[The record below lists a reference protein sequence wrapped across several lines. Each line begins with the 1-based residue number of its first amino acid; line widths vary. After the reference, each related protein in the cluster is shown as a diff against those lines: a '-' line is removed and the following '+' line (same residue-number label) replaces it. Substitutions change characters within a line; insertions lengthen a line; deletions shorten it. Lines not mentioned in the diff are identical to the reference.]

1 MTDQHDQLTTEPE
14 GPGRSTAIAV
24 GAVVLV
30 LMVIVAVLAVA
41 SFDADDEQPG
51 GDTAPS
57 GSLPVSTTPD
67 TAPEPMPTEPAERPG
82 ADSALVGLT
91 ELQVRELYP
100 LVRVV
105 ELDGEQLPTT
115 MDLQPGRINLALE
128 GEVVVAATTEGCEEA
143 GPQDADWL
151 QQACDP
157 DPATDG
163 PDASGKLLA
172 GAADGEYTLEVGT
185 QGDQYYQGMAIVID
199 PDRTRVLDTSGAP
212 ITAQDLQP
220 DDVVWIWTA
229 GACAESSP
237 VQCEL
242 EAVVVDRP

>member
-1 MTDQHDQLTTEPE
+1 MTDQHDQLTAEPE
-14 GPGRSTAIAV
+14 RPDRPMAIVV

-51 GDTAPS
+51 GDSAPS
-57 GSLPVSTTPD
+57 GTLPVTSV
-67 TAPEPMPTEPAERPG
+67 PEPMPTEPAERPG
-82 ADSALVGLT
+82 ADSPLVGLT
-91 ELQVRELYP
+91 EAEVRERYP

-105 ELDGEQLPTT
+105 ERDGVPVPAT
-115 MDLQPGRINLALE
+115 MDLQPGRIGLALE
-128 GEVVVAATTEGCEEA
+128 GDVVVAATTEGCDEA
-143 GPQDADWL
+143 GPQDAGWL

-163 PDASGKLLA
+163 PDAFGKLLA

-199 PDRTRVLDTSGAP
+199 PDRTRVLDTEGAP
-212 ITAQDLQP
+212 ITAQDLRP

-242 EAVVVDRP
+242 DAVVVERTDG

>member
-1 MTDQHDQLTTEPE
+1 MTDPQDHPAEHTDQPD
-14 GPGRSTAIAV
+14 RSTALLV

-30 LMVIVAVLAVA
+30 LMVVVAVLAVA
-41 SFDADDEQPG
+41 AFDADDDAGPG
-51 GDTAPS
+51 TGTDQLPS
-57 GSLPVSTTPD
+57 TSTPATSI
-67 TAPEPMPTEPAERPG
+67 PEPTDPSERPG

-105 ELDGEQLPTT
+105 ELDGEPLPAT

-128 GEVVVAATTEGCEEA
+128 GDVVVAATTEGCEEA
-143 GPQDADWL
+143 GPQDPEWL

-157 DPATDG
+157 DPAADG
-163 PDASGKLLA
+163 PDAFGKLLA

-212 ITAQDLQP
+212 ITAQDLRP

-242 EAVVVDRP
+242 DAVLVERPAG